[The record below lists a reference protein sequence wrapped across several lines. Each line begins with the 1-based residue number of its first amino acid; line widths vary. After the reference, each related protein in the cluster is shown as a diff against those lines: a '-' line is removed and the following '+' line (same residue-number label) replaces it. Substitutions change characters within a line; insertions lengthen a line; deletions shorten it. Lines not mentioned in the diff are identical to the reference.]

1 MIGAIESIEAMKN
14 SASRFAESLQCAILV
29 LQSEARLRAY
39 KQKPQ
44 LTFQRCSP
52 KNQHVAV
59 ACSYY
64 LIFLLVIILR
74 MVFFVSQRLSV
85 AWFSFT
91 LDGCTGSMK
100 MVFMT
105 VIVAVLGCDI
115 LSIWCL

>member
-1 MIGAIESIEAMKN
+1 MSNPGAPVGSEAEGIQTET
-14 SASRFAESLQCAILV
+14 SADISKVLSKKSTRGCCMQLLPHILV
-29 LQSEARLRAY
+29 G
-39 KQKPQ
+39 
-44 LTFQRCSP
+44 
-52 KNQHVAV
+52 
-59 ACSYY
+59 YY
-64 LIFLLVIILR
+64 PANG
-74 MVFFVSQRLSV
+74 FFVSQRLSV